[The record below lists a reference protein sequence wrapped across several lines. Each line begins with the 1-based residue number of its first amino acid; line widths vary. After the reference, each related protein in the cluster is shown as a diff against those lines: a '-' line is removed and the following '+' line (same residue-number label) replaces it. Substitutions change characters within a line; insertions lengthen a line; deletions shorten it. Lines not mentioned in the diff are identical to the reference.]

1 VQYRP
6 DTGKNV
12 ETHLNN
18 LLVLNAIKRDCLFLP
33 NLFRNDPVQHSKDK
47 IEVEVPAVSVLDGK
61 DLLLTVFEADRVKL
75 LLVEL
80 SFFAQKF
87 HLVIVVVLPLLF
99 EFPVLLDQ
107 AIQSLVHAEQ
117 FGLNEHVPVA
127 FFVQFE
133 VVHGN
138 ETIYFQALVFN

>member
-1 VQYRP
+1 M
-6 DTGKNV
+6 
-12 ETHLNN
+12 NN

-61 DLLLTVFEADRVKL
+61 DLFLAVSEANRVKL

-80 SFFAQKF
+80 TFFAEKF
-87 HLVIVVVLPLLF
+87 HLVIVVVLPHLF
-99 EFPVLLDQ
+99 KLPVLLDQ
-107 AIQSLVHAEQ
+107 AIQSLVQAEK
-117 FGLNEHVPVA
+117 FGLDEHMPIA
-127 FFVQFE
+127 DFVQYE